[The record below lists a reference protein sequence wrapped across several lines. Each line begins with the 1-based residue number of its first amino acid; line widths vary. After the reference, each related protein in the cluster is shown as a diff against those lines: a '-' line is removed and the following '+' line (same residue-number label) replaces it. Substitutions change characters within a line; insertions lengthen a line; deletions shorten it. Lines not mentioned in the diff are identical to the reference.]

1 MTDQNELPEGT
12 DSIVTGAGVT
22 SDTDVSTDVDV
33 NVGVTGDLDDQL
45 TAADLTAGDLTTDA
59 DLNSDIEEQLT
70 VTDQT
75 PSDQTPGDQTP
86 GDQTP
91 ADQTPG
97 DQIGASSKR
106 AKVVAQVKSGSNKL
120 AGQAAD
126 KTRGLVGQGLER
138 SSEALAN
145 VSKMVGDTAAGIDD
159 RLGAEYG
166 DYARRAASAI
176 DNAANSLAAK
186 DADELIDDTRDFVKK
201 SPGIALAGAA
211 VVGFVL
217 ARLVKTGL
225 DNDKPK
231 A

>member
-1 MTDQNELPEGT
+1 MADQNELPEGT
-12 DSIVTGAGVT
+12 DSIETGAAV
-22 SDTDVSTDVDV
+22 
-33 NVGVTGDLDDQL
+33 
-45 TAADLTAGDLTTDA
+45 TTD
-59 DLNSDIEEQLT
+59 NEEQSI
-70 VTDQT
+70 VTEPT
-75 PSDQTPGDQTP
+75 RRT
-86 GDQTP
+86 
-91 ADQTPG
+91 
-97 DQIGASSKR
+97 
-106 AKVVAQVKSGSNKL
+106 KVVNQVKTSSNKI

-145 VSKMVGDTAAGIDD
+145 VSKLVGDTAAGIDD

-186 DADELIDDTRDFVKK
+186 SPDELIDDTRDFVKM

-225 DNDKPK
+225 DNDKQ